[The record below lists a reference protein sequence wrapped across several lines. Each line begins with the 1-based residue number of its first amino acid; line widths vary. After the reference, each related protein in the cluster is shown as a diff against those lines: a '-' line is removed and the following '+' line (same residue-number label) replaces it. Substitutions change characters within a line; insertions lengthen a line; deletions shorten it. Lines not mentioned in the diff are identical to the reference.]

1 MSDSN
6 PKQQSTLDYL
16 RSFRICEIALFDLI
30 LAFVGMIYL
39 SYLLHFDTTL
49 AIALTIPLGIAVH
62 WMFGIPTTLNRKL
75 GIAG

>member
-1 MSDSN
+1 MSDSTG
-6 PKQQSTLDYL
+6 QAQSTLDYL

-30 LAFVGMIYL
+30 LAFAGMIYL

-62 WMFGIPTTLNRKL
+62 WIFGISTTLNRKL
-75 GIAG
+75 GL